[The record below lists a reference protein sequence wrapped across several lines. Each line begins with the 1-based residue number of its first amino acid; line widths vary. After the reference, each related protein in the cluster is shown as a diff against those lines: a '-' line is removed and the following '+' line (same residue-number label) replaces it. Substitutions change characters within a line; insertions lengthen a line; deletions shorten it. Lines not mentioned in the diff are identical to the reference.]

1 MKEIWF
7 LTCIAV
13 AVWLAVLDVPDPIIL
28 GDPLNRSAEPSA
40 RAQAEG
46 SRRSLKLA
54 LFFLGLVPMWLFG
67 QRSEDPQFRRR
78 RRRYGWWW

>member
-28 GDPLNRSAEPSA
+28 GDPLN
-40 RAQAEG
+40 
-46 SRRSLKLA
+46 LKLA
-54 LFFLGLVPMWLFG
+54 LFFLGLIPMWLFG